1 MPVYHF
7 DYVANGKVV
16 PDPIGTPLDDFDE
29 AKIEAVRAL
38 VELARDEIQ
47 GPERRKLAIVVR
59 EGKTPIMQVV
69 LTIEVKP
76 LGVAC

>member
-1 MPVYHF
+1 MLVYHF

-16 PDPIGTPLDDFDE
+16 ADPIGTPLDDFDE

-69 LTIEVKP
+69 LR
-76 LGVAC
+76 

>member
-7 DYVANGKVV
+7 DYVDDGMVA

-47 GPERRKLAIVVR
+47 GPERRELAIMVR
-59 EGKTPIMQVV
+59 EGK
-69 LTIEVKP
+69 LRS
-76 LGVAC
+76 CRSF